1 MTPNKETG
9 LHGDSSASSENTTAG
24 IAMGTIVLTL
34 DGQIPVEHLNVG
46 DRVITRDSGMA
57 VLTAVHM
64 REVTMSPYKIS
75 ADRLGEGR
83 PEADTYVAAD
93 QHILVRGLLAQALF
107 KSDSA
112 MVPVSRL
119 ADGEYIAECK
129 EQTMRLYELEFDT
142 AHVIYANGLE
152 VASSVRELALAA

>member
-1 MTPNKETG
+1 MTPNKGT
-9 LHGDSSASSENTTAG
+9 SAANEAG

-34 DGQIPVEHLNVG
+34 DGEIPVEHLNAG

-64 REVTMSPYKIS
+64 REITMRPYKIS

-83 PEADTYVAAD
+83 PEADTYVAGD

-112 MVPVSRL
+112 LVPVSRL
-119 ADGEYIAECK
+119 ADGEYIAKCE

-142 AHVIYANGLE
+142 AHVVYANGLE
-152 VASSVRELALAA
+152 VASAVRELALAA